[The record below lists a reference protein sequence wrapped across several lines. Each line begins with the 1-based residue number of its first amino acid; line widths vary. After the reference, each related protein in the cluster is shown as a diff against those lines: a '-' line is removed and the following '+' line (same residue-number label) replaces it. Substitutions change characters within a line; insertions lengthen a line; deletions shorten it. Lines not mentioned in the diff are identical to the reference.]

1 MSPLPQRIG
10 PAVLSLVVGLSANA
24 LAQRLP
30 PPNYHPPAVFSNPT
44 AVTNPYLP
52 YGTVKQDV
60 LTGTEGGNPVR
71 VVRSRLPGTRRFTVN
86 GKAVQTIIMV
96 DSVFENGKLV
106 EVAADY
112 YAQSDAG
119 DVYYLGEDVNNYR
132 DGQVAN
138 HEGSW
143 LYGVH
148 TKKLGIMFPATPKVG
163 QRYRSEDVPG
173 ITREDDEVVSIS
185 ESVTVPAGV
194 YHGCVKVRETL
205 SEGDVEFKVYCPG
218 VGIVQE
224 STVDGRTD
232 LRSHT

>member
-10 PAVLSLVVGLSANA
+10 HAVLPLVVGLNANA

-30 PPNYHPPAVFSNPT
+30 PPNYHPPVVFSNPT

-60 LTGTEGGNPVR
+60 LTGTEGGKPAR
-71 VVRSRLPGTRRFTVN
+71 VVRSRLPGTRSFTIN

-96 DSVFENGKLV
+96 DSVFESGQLV

-148 TKKLGIMFPATPKVG
+148 TRKLGIMFPATPMVG

-185 ESVTVPAGV
+185 ESVTVPAGS
-194 YHGCVKVRETL
+194 YHSCVKVRETL

-232 LRSHT
+232 LQSHT